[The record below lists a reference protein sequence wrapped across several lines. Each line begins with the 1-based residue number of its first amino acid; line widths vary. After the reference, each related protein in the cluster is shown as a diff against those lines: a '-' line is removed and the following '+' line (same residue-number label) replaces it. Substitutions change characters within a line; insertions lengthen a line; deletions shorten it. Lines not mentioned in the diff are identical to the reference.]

1 MITSSIQS
9 HKLSL
14 SRVLQTLYHYLTVLQ
29 EPLTRASLV
38 SLQEMWYLGRCP
50 PLKTGVEEKESPKK
64 KRGGTSW
71 PRRLG
76 QSFGRSK
83 WVSNQEIWYEKSF
96 QKREKQLVQEWFF
109 FFFFGQMIR
118 ERRVGFCLFL
128 GVKIAILEASRF
140 ENSGSEGFA
149 RVEVSFFIV
158 VAWIT
163 NLGSL
168 TNGVPQNDT
177 CKWETLA
184 LEGAQQ
190 VS

>member
-1 MITSSIQS
+1 
-9 HKLSL
+9 
-14 SRVLQTLYHYLTVLQ
+14 
-29 EPLTRASLV
+29 
-38 SLQEMWYLGRCP
+38 
-50 PLKTGVEEKESPKK
+50 
-64 KRGGTSW
+64 
-71 PRRLG
+71 
-76 QSFGRSK
+76 
-83 WVSNQEIWYEKSF
+83 
-96 QKREKQLVQEWFF
+96 
-109 FFFFGQMIR
+109 MIR